1 MYPRCRALLAALRG
15 DADEAARWI
24 SETLSKARASGARWD
39 ELEGLRAQG
48 LTALLA
54 REPARAVEPLQAV
67 WDHTVAND
75 IDEPGVFPVAPD
87 LVEARVELE
96 DLAAARPV
104 VARLRDLAEQ
114 QEHPWALATARRC
127 EALLHLAA
135 GDEPE
140 RAAAELAAAA
150 ETLGEL
156 GLPLEQARALLA
168 LGKAQR
174 RRKQWSAAR
183 RALDEA
189 AAVFEESG
197 ADGWA
202 ALAGAEAAR
211 VAPRRSGVDDILTPS
226 QRRVVEL
233 ASEGLSNKEIAQSL
247 VVSVRTVETH
257 LSAAFLKLR
266 VTSRAQLAHRLSGRA

>member
-1 MYPRCRALLAALRG
+1 
-15 DADEAARWI
+15 
-24 SETLSKARASGARWD
+24 
-39 ELEGLRAQG
+39 
-48 LTALLA
+48 
-54 REPARAVEPLQAV
+54 
-67 WDHTVAND
+67 
-75 IDEPGVFPVAPD
+75 VAPD

-96 DLAAARPV
+96 DLVAARPV
-104 VARLRDLAEQ
+104 VSRLRDLAEQ
-114 QEHPWALATARRC
+114 QEHPWALATAQRC
-127 EALLHLAA
+127 EALLRLAA
-135 GDEPE
+135 GDDPE
-140 RAAAELAAAA
+140 RAAVELAAAA

-156 GLPLEQARALLA
+156 GLPLDQARALLA

-189 AAVFEESG
+189 TALFEAVG
-197 ADGWA
+197 ATGWA
-202 ALAGAEAAR
+202 ALARAEAAR
-211 VAPRRSGVDDILTPS
+211 VAPRRSGVDDVLTPS

-266 VTSRAQLAHRLSGRA
+266 VTSRAQLARRLSGRA